1 MTTTTSRSPH
11 QIACDGIQT
20 VWLPGTPPARETFEA
35 PTLRSMDG
43 IVFRGTVS
51 DVATHLLR
59 RDFKQAA
66 VTKQRPTLAE
76 DSFASLIATMDGIR
90 SRRPAAVVA

>member
-1 MTTTTSRSPH
+1 MNTIASRSPH

-20 VWLPGTPPARETFEA
+20 VWLPSTPPARETFEVPA
-35 PTLRSMDG
+35 LRSMAG
-43 IVFRGTVS
+43 IVFRGTVG

-90 SRRPAAVVA
+90 SRRPVTVAA